1 MTGMVGKI
9 KRGAFWAGLSTV
21 LVYILSLLARLLLMA
36 IIAREDFGLI
46 ATASLALDALV
57 LFQEMGF
64 GSALIYRKAEVED
77 AADTAFYL
85 LLLTGIVTYLVAF
98 FSAPAISHIASKPDP
113 RIIPVVRVL
122 SLSIIFSAFAR
133 VPVVMLSREMDF
145 RRKAAT
151 DVIPTLSNVVVSVL
165 LALAGWGV
173 WSIVYGRL
181 TSALMRV
188 VVSWWITGWRPRL
201 IFIPKIAGEL
211 FAYGKFIFQSQILI
225 FLITNIDDFF
235 VIHLLGYWEEGAYD
249 AAYRLSNLP
258 TTFITKTAGQV
269 MFPAMARLRDDKAE
283 FRRVFFRST
292 HYIALA
298 SIPLSFALVL
308 LAPSLMGM
316 VGPKKWADA
325 VLPMQLLVVYG
336 MMRSIAANMGSVF
349 KGGGKPQWLTYIAL
363 WRLATMAAFLYP
375 ATSRYGIVGVSA
387 LSAIVSVVDFFI
399 SGELANRVMD
409 ASWAEY
415 LPVVGPIFVWSAAA
429 AGVAWLVQTAVSASS
444 PAISFLV
451 GGTVLTVVYV
461 PLAVLGDEPLR
472 RQARSLWKMTLEQI
486 Q

>member
-1 MTGMVGKI
+1 MTVMVRKI

-64 GSALIYRKAEVED
+64 GSALIYRKSEVGE

-85 LLLTGIVTYLVAF
+85 LLLTGVATYAVAF
-98 FSAPAISHIASKPDP
+98 FSAPAIAHIASKPDP
-113 RIIPVVRVL
+113 RIIPLVRVL
-122 SLSIIFSAFAR
+122 SLSILFSAFAR

-145 RRKAAT
+145 RRKAVT
-151 DVIPTLSNVVVSVL
+151 DVVPTLSNVIVSVL

-181 TSALMRV
+181 TSALVRV
-188 VVSWWITGWRPRL
+188 VVSWWVTGWKPHLVFAPR
-201 IFIPKIAGEL
+201 IAREL
-211 FAYGKFIFQSQILI
+211 FAYGKHIFQSQMLI

-283 FRRVFFRST
+283 FRRVFFQST
-292 HYIALA
+292 HYIGLA
-298 SIPLSFALVL
+298 SIPLSFGLIL

-336 MMRSIAANMGSVF
+336 MVRSIAANMGSVF

-363 WRLATMAAFLYP
+363 WRLTTMVIFLYP

-399 SGELANRVMD
+399 SGELANRIIE
-409 ASWAEY
+409 AAWGEY
-415 LPVVGPIFVWSAAA
+415 VPVVGPIFVWSAVATV
-429 AGVAWLVQTAVSASS
+429 VAWLAQQAISAGS
-444 PAISFLV
+444 PVVSFLV
-451 GGTVLTVVYV
+451 GGTVLTLVYV
-461 PLAVLGDEPLR
+461 PLAFLRDEPLR
-472 RQARSLWKMTLEQI
+472 KQVGALWRMAWQQI
-486 Q
+486 R

>member
-1 MTGMVGKI
+1 MTSMVGKI

-46 ATASLALDALV
+46 ATANLALDALV

-64 GSALIYRKAEVED
+64 GSALIYRKAEVEE

-85 LLLTGIVTYLVAF
+85 LLLTGVVTYAAAF
-98 FSAPAISHIASKPDP
+98 FSAPAIAHIASKPDP
-113 RIIPVVRVL
+113 RIVPVIRVL
-122 SLSIIFSAFAR
+122 SLSILLAAFAR

-145 RRKAAT
+145 RRKAVT
-151 DVIPTLSNVVVSVL
+151 DVVPTLTNVVVSVL

-173 WSIVYGRL
+173 WSLVYGRL
-181 TSALMRV
+181 ASTLMRV
-188 VVSWWITGWRPRL
+188 VVSWWVTGWRPHLLFVPR
-201 IFIPKIAGEL
+201 IAGEL
-211 FAYGKFIFQSQILI
+211 FAYGKHIFQSQVLI

-269 MFPAMARLRDDKAE
+269 MFPAMARLREDKAE

-298 SIPLSFALVL
+298 SIPLSFGLIL

-399 SGELANRVMD
+399 SGELANRIIE
-409 ASWAEY
+409 ASWSEY
-415 LPVVGPIFVWSAAA
+415 VPVVGPIFLWS
-429 AGVAWLVQTAVSASS
+429 GVATGGAWLAQRAV
-444 PAISFLV
+444 PAGSFALSFLV
-451 GGTVLTVVYV
+451 GGAVLALVYV
-461 PLAVLGDEPLR
+461 PLALLGDESLR
-472 RQARSLWKMTLEQI
+472 RQVASLWRMTWQQI
-486 Q
+486 R